1 MGSPDPYLADLVRK
15 ADQDRYLSVL
25 YAPEDR
31 RDALLALY
39 AFDAE
44 IARVRDLIS
53 EPMPGEI
60 RLQWWRDVISGD
72 EDGAGGGHP
81 VAIPL
86 LKTIT
91 HHRLPRQTFL
101 DYLEARVFDLYDDPM
116 PSRTDLEGYCGETV
130 SAIFQL
136 AALVL
141 DPGAAAGAGEA
152 SGHAGCAAGI
162 ARLIRLMPFHRSRG
176 QCFVPQD
183 ILAASGLDR
192 DGFIAGESFA
202 AMEAAAGAMVSLANE
217 HLRAF
222 NTGASAVPASLRPAF
237 LPMAT
242 LPARLDRID
251 PASAYRAPTPDIS
264 VLRRHW
270 LLFRRAS
277 RGW

>member
-1 MGSPDPYLADLVRK
+1 MASLDSFLADLVRK

-25 YAPEDR
+25 YAPENR

-60 RLQWWRDVISGD
+60 RLQWWRDVISAD
-72 EDGAGGGHP
+72 EPGSGHP
-81 VAIPL
+81 IAIAL
-86 LKTIT
+86 LKAIAD
-91 HHRLPRQTFL
+91 HRLPRQTFL

-116 PSRTDLEGYCGETV
+116 PSRTDLEGYCGETA
-130 SAIFQL
+130 SALFQL

-141 DPGAAAGAGEA
+141 DPAAAANAGEA
-152 SGHAGCAAGI
+152 SGHAGCATGI

-176 QCFVPQD
+176 QCFVPLD

-192 DGFIAGESFA
+192 DAFIAGENPA
-202 AMEAAAGAMVSLANE
+202 AMTAAASAMVSLASE

-222 NTGASAVPASLRPAF
+222 DAGVSNVPASLRPAF

-242 LPARLDRID
+242 LSARLGRTD
-251 PASAYRAPTPDIS
+251 PSSAYREPAPDIS
-264 VLRRHW
+264 ALRRHW

>member
-1 MGSPDPYLADLVRK
+1 MPSLDPYLADLVRK
-15 ADQDRYLSVL
+15 ADQDRYVSVL
-25 YAPEDR
+25 YTPEDR

-44 IARVRDLIS
+44 VARVRDLIS
-53 EPMPGEI
+53 DPMPGEI
-60 RLQWWRDVISGD
+60 RLQWWRDVISVD
-72 EDGAGGGHP
+72 EPGGGHP
-81 VAIPL
+81 IAIAL
-86 LKTIT
+86 LKAIAD
-91 HHRLPRQTFL
+91 HRLPRQTFL

-141 DPGAAAGAGEA
+141 DPAAAANAGEA

-162 ARLIRLMPFHRSRG
+162 VRLIRQMPYHRSRG
-176 QCFVPQD
+176 QCFVPLD
-183 ILAASGLDR
+183 ILAAAGLDR
-192 DGFIAGESFA
+192 DTFVAGENAA
-202 AMEAAAGAMVSLANE
+202 AMTAAASAMVSLASE
-217 HLRAF
+217 HLRGFDA
-222 NTGASAVPASLRPAF
+222 GVSALPTSLRPAF

-242 LPARLDRID
+242 LPARLGRID
-251 PASAYRAPTPDIS
+251 PSSAYQEPSPDIS